1 MASDPLPTETKYI
14 VPALAQG
21 LSILSLFSG
30 AQRSF
35 TAPEI
40 AKKTVAAA
48 HQGLPLAADVA
59 VDGLPALRGR

>member
-21 LSILSLFSG
+21 LGILSLFSG

-35 TAPEI
+35 TAPAI
-40 AKKTVAAA
+40 AKKLS
-48 HQGLPLAADVA
+48 LPRTKVFRL
-59 VDGLPALRGR
+59 LQTLQ